1 MGSTRYFLVP
11 VPSVLWKR
19 STGTAVPVLLFFN
32 FEAVL
37 GTFAK
42 SSVKKNHKKVKL
54 AQLHLPQLLP
64 SRQAQQQKDSFPT
77 AKDIL
82 KPKRSLS
89 FRRPFPNA
97 FVFERQ
103 FRVKFFQ

>member
-42 SSVKKNHKKVKL
+42 SSVKKIIKK
-54 AQLHLPQLLP
+54 
-64 SRQAQQQKDSFPT
+64 
-77 AKDIL
+77 
-82 KPKRSLS
+82 
-89 FRRPFPNA
+89 
-97 FVFERQ
+97 
-103 FRVKFFQ
+103 